1 MPILLP
7 QGPQDSCLA
16 LSSLC
21 TRVSSAAWAER
32 LLEEAPG
39 DAQQHK
45 PPAVS
50 CQGPTRSTG
59 VKLVSP

>member
-50 CQGPTRSTG
+50 VPPG
-59 VKLVSP
+59 